1 MAKNLITA
9 KEQMTL
15 AAHSKKGFSYLHLTV
30 CLYLRSDTFK
40 TYSVYLRPIISLIL

>member
-15 AAHSKKGFSYLHLTV
+15 AAHNKRGFSYLHSAV
-30 CLYLRSDTFK
+30 CLHFRSDTFK
-40 TYSVYLRPIISLIL
+40 TYSIYL